1 MKNCA
6 HCNWGR
12 SLASLGPLV
21 VVVGVVVGWGG
32 GRRPPL
38 SEPVSR
44 SMSESVARS
53 ISEPDAQGIAQLNQ
67 AAIHAAD
74 GWSLKSPTS
83 GPNNAPSMVPLAA
96 TFTLLKA
103 LADNSAEQ
111 FERAVVELCEVPVL
125 PVGHQSGKSPEIPP
139 RFGGVGASR
148 GHKCDEE
155 LCSV

>member
-1 MKNCA
+1 
-6 HCNWGR
+6 
-12 SLASLGPLV
+12 
-21 VVVGVVVGWGG
+21 
-32 GRRPPL
+32 
-38 SEPVSR
+38 
-44 SMSESVARS
+44 
-53 ISEPDAQGIAQLNQ
+53 
-67 AAIHAAD
+67 
-74 GWSLKSPTS
+74 
-83 GPNNAPSMVPLAA
+83 MVPLAA

-139 RFGGVGASR
+139 GFGGVGASR